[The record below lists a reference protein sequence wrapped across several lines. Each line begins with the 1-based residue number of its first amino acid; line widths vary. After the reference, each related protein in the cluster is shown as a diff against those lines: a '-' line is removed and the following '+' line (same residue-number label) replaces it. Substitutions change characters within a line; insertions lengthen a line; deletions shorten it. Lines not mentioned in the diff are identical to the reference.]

1 MAKGSKNAKAAKV
14 EAPVEAPVV
23 VEDQAAVVPEPIISG
38 TEEEQVVV
46 SEPVDEVEPVTEAP
60 WRAEDHLADR
70 VPVRSAVYG
79 TLIYVDSLTRREWTW
94 SQYGMTRNLTIETLE
109 NARNSQEAFFVNGWW
124 EIDPSYEHK
133 DELLDY
139 LDATHL
145 YSKDVNID
153 NFDALLR
160 KSAAEITAVISKLSV
175 SQKVQLARRAQELIK
190 EGRLDSMSAIR
201 ALEKTLGTEFEY

>member
-1 MAKGSKNAKAAKV
+1 MAKGNKKAKV
-14 EAPVEAPVV
+14 EAPVEAP
-23 VEDQAAVVPEPIISG
+23 AVS
-38 TEEEQVVV
+38 EEEQVAVV
-46 SEPVDEVEPVTEAP
+46 SEPIVAGIKEEQVVASEPVTVVEAP

-139 LDATHL
+139 LDAAHL

>member
-1 MAKGSKNAKAAKV
+1 MAKGNKKAKV
-14 EAPVEAPVV
+14 EAPVEAPAVA
-23 VEDQAAVVPEPIISG
+23 EEEQAAVVSEPIVAGIK
-38 TEEEQVVV
+38 EEQVVA
-46 SEPVDEVEPVTEAP
+46 SEPVTVVEVP

-139 LDATHL
+139 LDASHL

>member
-1 MAKGSKNAKAAKV
+1 MAKGNKKAKV
-14 EAPVEAPVV
+14 EAPVEAPAVA
-23 VEDQAAVVPEPIISG
+23 EEEQAAVVSEPIVAGIK
-38 TEEEQVVV
+38 EEQVVA
-46 SEPVDEVEPVTEAP
+46 SEPVTVVEAP

-79 TLIYVDSLTRREWTW
+79 TLIYIDSLTHREWTW
-94 SQYGMTRNLTIETLE
+94 NQYGMTRHLTIETLE

-133 DELLDY
+133 DELLEY
-139 LDATHL
+139 LDAAHL

-160 KSAAEITAVISKLSV
+160 KSAAEITVVISKLSV
-175 SQKVQLARRAQELIK
+175 PQKVQLTRRAQELIK

-201 ALEKTLGTEFEY
+201 ALEKTLGAEFEY

>member
-1 MAKGSKNAKAAKV
+1 MAKGNKKAKV
-14 EAPVEAPVV
+14 EAPVEAPAVA
-23 VEDQAAVVPEPIISG
+23 EEEQAAVVSEPIVAGIK
-38 TEEEQVVV
+38 EEQVVA
-46 SEPVDEVEPVTEAP
+46 SEPVTVVEAP
-60 WRAEDHLADR
+60 WRAEDHLTDR

-139 LDATHL
+139 LDAAHL

>member
-1 MAKGSKNAKAAKV
+1 MAKGNKKAKV
-14 EAPVEAPVV
+14 EAPVETP
-23 VEDQAAVVPEPIISG
+23 AV
-38 TEEEQVVV
+38 TEEEQAAAVSELIVAGIKEEQVVA
-46 SEPVDEVEPVTEAP
+46 SEPVTVVETP

-79 TLIYVDSLTRREWTW
+79 TLIYIDSLTHREWTW
-94 SQYGMTRNLTIETLE
+94 NQYGMTRHLTIETLE

-133 DELLDY
+133 DELLEY
-139 LDATHL
+139 LDAAHL

-160 KSAAEITAVISKLSV
+160 KSAAEITVVISKLSV
-175 SQKVQLARRAQELIK
+175 PQKVQLTRRAQELIK

-201 ALEKTLGTEFEY
+201 ALEKTLGAEFEY

>member
-1 MAKGSKNAKAAKV
+1 MAKGNKKAKV
-14 EAPVEAPVV
+14 EAPVETPAVT
-23 VEDQAAVVPEPIISG
+23 EEEQAAVVSEPIVADIK
-38 TEEEQVVV
+38 EEQVVA
-46 SEPVDEVEPVTEAP
+46 SEPVTVVEAP
-60 WRAEDHLADR
+60 WCAEDHLADR

-79 TLIYVDSLTRREWTW
+79 TLIYIDSLTRREWTW

-133 DELLDY
+133 DELLNY
-139 LDATHL
+139 LDAAHL

-153 NFDALLR
+153 NFDTLLR

>member
-1 MAKGSKNAKAAKV
+1 MAKGSKKAKV
-14 EAPVEAPVV
+14 EASAVAEEA
-23 VEDQAAVVPEPIISG
+23 QAAVVSEPIVAGIK
-38 TEEEQVVV
+38 EEQAVASEHDTVV
-46 SEPVDEVEPVTEAP
+46 EAP
-60 WRAEDHLADR
+60 WRAEDHLTDR

-139 LDATHL
+139 LDAAHL

>member
-1 MAKGSKNAKAAKV
+1 MAKGNKKAKV
-14 EAPVEAPVV
+14 EAPVETPAVT
-23 VEDQAAVVPEPIISG
+23 EEEQAAVVSEPIVADIK
-38 TEEEQVVV
+38 EEQVVA
-46 SEPVDEVEPVTEAP
+46 SEPVTVVEAP

-79 TLIYVDSLTRREWTW
+79 TLIYIDSLTRREWTW

-133 DELLDY
+133 DELLNY
-139 LDATHL
+139 LDAAHL

-153 NFDALLR
+153 NFDTLLR

>member
-1 MAKGSKNAKAAKV
+1 MAKGNKKAKV
-14 EAPVEAPVV
+14 EEPVEAS
-23 VEDQAAVVPEPIISG
+23 AVA
-38 TEEEQVVV
+38 EEEQVTVV
-46 SEPVDEVEPVTEAP
+46 SEPVVAGIKEEQVVASEPVTVAEAP

-79 TLIYVDSLTRREWTW
+79 TLIYIDSLTHREWTW
-94 SQYGMTRNLTIETLE
+94 NQYGMTRHLTIETLE

-133 DELLDY
+133 DELLEY
-139 LDATHL
+139 LDAAHL

-160 KSAAEITAVISKLSV
+160 KSAAEITVVISKLSV
-175 SQKVQLARRAQELIK
+175 PQKVQLTRRAQELIK

-201 ALEKTLGTEFEY
+201 ALEKTLGAEFEY

>member
-1 MAKGSKNAKAAKV
+1 MAKGNKKAKV
-14 EAPVEAPVV
+14 EAPVEAPAVA
-23 VEDQAAVVPEPIISG
+23 EEEQAAVVSEPIVAGIK
-38 TEEEQVVV
+38 EEQVVA
-46 SEPVDEVEPVTEAP
+46 SEPVTVVEAP

-133 DELLDY
+133 DELLNY
-139 LDATHL
+139 LDAAHL

>member
-1 MAKGSKNAKAAKV
+1 MAKGNKKAKV
-14 EAPVEAPVV
+14 EAPVEAPAVA
-23 VEDQAAVVPEPIISG
+23 EEAQAAVVSEPIVAGIK
-38 TEEEQVVV
+38 EEQVVA
-46 SEPVDEVEPVTEAP
+46 SEPVTVVEAP

-79 TLIYVDSLTRREWTW
+79 TLIYIDSLTRREWTW

-133 DELLDY
+133 DELLNY
-139 LDATHL
+139 LDAAHL

>member
-1 MAKGSKNAKAAKV
+1 
-14 EAPVEAPVV
+14 
-23 VEDQAAVVPEPIISG
+23 
-38 TEEEQVVV
+38 
-46 SEPVDEVEPVTEAP
+46 
-60 WRAEDHLADR
+60 
-70 VPVRSAVYG
+70 
-79 TLIYVDSLTRREWTW
+79 
-94 SQYGMTRNLTIETLE
+94 MTRNLTIETLE

-139 LDATHL
+139 LDAAHL

>member
-1 MAKGSKNAKAAKV
+1 MAKGNKKAKV
-14 EAPVEAPVV
+14 EAPVEAPAVADD
-23 VEDQAAVVPEPIISG
+23 EQAAVVSEPIVAGIK
-38 TEEEQVVV
+38 EEQVVA
-46 SEPVDEVEPVTEAP
+46 SEPVTVVEAP

-139 LDATHL
+139 LDAAHL

>member
-1 MAKGSKNAKAAKV
+1 MAKGNKKAKV
-14 EAPVEAPVV
+14 EAPVEAPAVA
-23 VEDQAAVVPEPIISG
+23 EEEQAAVVSEPIVAGIK
-38 TEEEQVVV
+38 EEQVVA
-46 SEPVDEVEPVTEAP
+46 SEPVTVVEAP

-79 TLIYVDSLTRREWTW
+79 TLIYIDSLTRREWTW

-133 DELLDY
+133 DELLNY
-139 LDATHL
+139 LDAAHL

-153 NFDALLR
+153 NFDTLLR

>member
-1 MAKGSKNAKAAKV
+1 MAKGNKKAKV
-14 EAPVEAPVV
+14 EAPVETPAVT
-23 VEDQAAVVPEPIISG
+23 EEEQAAVVSELIVAGIK
-38 TEEEQVVV
+38 EEQVVA
-46 SEPVDEVEPVTEAP
+46 SEPVTVVEAP

-79 TLIYVDSLTRREWTW
+79 TLIYIDSLTHREWTW
-94 SQYGMTRNLTIETLE
+94 NQYGMTRHLTIETLE

-133 DELLDY
+133 DELLEY
-139 LDATHL
+139 LDAAHL

-153 NFDALLR
+153 NLDALLR
-160 KSAAEITAVISKLSV
+160 KSAAEITVVISKLSV
-175 SQKVQLARRAQELIK
+175 PQKVQLTRRAQELIK

-201 ALEKTLGTEFEY
+201 ALEKTLGAEFEY

>member
-1 MAKGSKNAKAAKV
+1 MAKGNKKAKV
-14 EAPVEAPVV
+14 EAPVEAPAVA
-23 VEDQAAVVPEPIISG
+23 EEEQAAVVSEPIVAGIK
-38 TEEEQVVV
+38 EEQVVA
-46 SEPVDEVEPVTEAP
+46 SEPVTVVEAP

-79 TLIYVDSLTRREWTW
+79 TLIYIDSLTRREWTW

-133 DELLDY
+133 DELLNY
-139 LDATHL
+139 LDAAHL

>member
-1 MAKGSKNAKAAKV
+1 MAKGSKKAKV
-14 EAPVEAPVV
+14 EASVVAPAVAEEA
-23 VEDQAAVVPEPIISG
+23 QAAVVSEPIVAGIK
-38 TEEEQVVV
+38 EEQAVASEHDTVV
-46 SEPVDEVEPVTEAP
+46 EAP
-60 WRAEDHLADR
+60 WRAEDHLTDR

-139 LDATHL
+139 LDAAHL

>member
-1 MAKGSKNAKAAKV
+1 MAKGNKKAKV
-14 EAPVEAPVV
+14 DAPVEAP
-23 VEDQAAVVPEPIISG
+23 AVA
-38 TEEEQVVV
+38 EEEQVAVV
-46 SEPVDEVEPVTEAP
+46 SEPIVAGIKEEQVVASEPVTVVEAP
-60 WRAEDHLADR
+60 WRAEDHLTDR

-139 LDATHL
+139 LDAAHL

-175 SQKVQLARRAQELIK
+175 SQKVQQIGRAHV
-190 EGRLDSMSAIR
+190 
-201 ALEKTLGTEFEY
+201 

>member
-1 MAKGSKNAKAAKV
+1 MAKGNKKTKV
-14 EAPVEAPVV
+14 EAPVEAPAVA
-23 VEDQAAVVPEPIISG
+23 EEAQAAVVSESIVAGIK
-38 TEEEQVVV
+38 EEQVVA
-46 SEPVDEVEPVTEAP
+46 SEPATVAEAP
-60 WRAEDHLADR
+60 WRAEDHLSDR

-79 TLIYVDSLTRREWTW
+79 TLIYIDSLTHREWTW
-94 SQYGMTRNLTIETLE
+94 NQYGMTRHLTIETLE

-133 DELLDY
+133 DELLEY
-139 LDATHL
+139 LDAAHL

-160 KSAAEITAVISKLSV
+160 KSAAEITVVISKLSV
-175 SQKVQLARRAQELIK
+175 PQKVQLTRRAQELIK

-201 ALEKTLGTEFEY
+201 ALEKTLGAEFEY

>member
-1 MAKGSKNAKAAKV
+1 MAKGNKKAKV
-14 EAPVEAPVV
+14 EAPVEALAVA
-23 VEDQAAVVPEPIISG
+23 EEEQAAVVSEPIVAGIK
-38 TEEEQVVV
+38 EEQVVA
-46 SEPVDEVEPVTEAP
+46 SEPATVVEAP
-60 WRAEDHLADR
+60 WRAEDHLTDR

-79 TLIYVDSLTRREWTW
+79 TLIYIDSLTHREWTW
-94 SQYGMTRNLTIETLE
+94 NQYGMTRHLTIETLE

-133 DELLDY
+133 DELLEY
-139 LDATHL
+139 LDAAHL

-160 KSAAEITAVISKLSV
+160 KSAAEITVVISKLSV
-175 SQKVQLARRAQELIK
+175 PQKVQLTRRAQELIK

-201 ALEKTLGTEFEY
+201 ALEKTLGAEFEY

>member
-1 MAKGSKNAKAAKV
+1 MAKGNKKAKV
-14 EAPVEAPVV
+14 EAPVEAPAVA
-23 VEDQAAVVPEPIISG
+23 EEEQAAVVSEPIVTGIK
-38 TEEEQVVV
+38 EEQVVA
-46 SEPVDEVEPVTEAP
+46 SEPVTVVEAP

-79 TLIYVDSLTRREWTW
+79 TLIYIDSLTRREWTW

-133 DELLDY
+133 DELLNY
-139 LDATHL
+139 LDAAHL

>member
-1 MAKGSKNAKAAKV
+1 MAKGNKKAKV
-14 EAPVEAPVV
+14 EAPVEAPAVA
-23 VEDQAAVVPEPIISG
+23 EEEQAAVVSEPIVAGIK
-38 TEEEQVVV
+38 EEQVIA
-46 SEPVDEVEPVTEAP
+46 SEPVTVVEAP

-139 LDATHL
+139 LDAAHL

>member
-23 VEDQAAVVPEPIISG
+23 VEDQAAVIPEPIISD
-38 TEEEQVVV
+38 TEEEQVIV

-60 WRAEDHLADR
+60 WRAEDHLTDR

>member
-1 MAKGSKNAKAAKV
+1 MAKGNKKAKV
-14 EAPVEAPVV
+14 EAPVEAP
-23 VEDQAAVVPEPIISG
+23 AVA
-38 TEEEQVVV
+38 EEEQVAVV
-46 SEPVDEVEPVTEAP
+46 SEPIVAGIKEEQVVASEPVTVVEAP

-124 EIDPSYEHK
+124 EIDPGYEHK

-139 LDATHL
+139 LDAAHL

>member
-1 MAKGSKNAKAAKV
+1 MAKGNKKAKV
-14 EAPVEAPVV
+14 EAPVETPAVT
-23 VEDQAAVVPEPIISG
+23 EEEQAAVVSEPIVADIK
-38 TEEEQVVV
+38 EEQVVA
-46 SEPVDEVEPVTEAP
+46 SEPVTVVEAP

-79 TLIYVDSLTRREWTW
+79 TLIYIDSLTRREWTW

-133 DELLDY
+133 DELLNY
-139 LDATHL
+139 LDAAHL

-153 NFDALLR
+153 NFDTLLR

-175 SQKVQLARRAQELIK
+175 SQKVQLTRRAQELIK

>member
-1 MAKGSKNAKAAKV
+1 MAKGNKKAKV
-14 EAPVEAPVV
+14 EASVEALAVA
-23 VEDQAAVVPEPIISG
+23 EEEQAAVVSEPIVAGIK
-38 TEEEQVVV
+38 EEQVVA
-46 SEPVDEVEPVTEAP
+46 SEPVTVVEAP
-60 WRAEDHLADR
+60 WRAENHLADR

-79 TLIYVDSLTRREWTW
+79 TLIYIDSLTHREWTW
-94 SQYGMTRNLTIETLE
+94 NQYGMTRHLTIETLE

-133 DELLDY
+133 DELLEY
-139 LDATHL
+139 LDAAHL

-160 KSAAEITAVISKLSV
+160 KSAAEITVVISKLSV
-175 SQKVQLARRAQELIK
+175 PQKVQLTRRAQELIK

-201 ALEKTLGTEFEY
+201 ALEKTLGAEFEY

>member
-1 MAKGSKNAKAAKV
+1 MAKGSKKAKV
-14 EAPVEAPVV
+14 EEPVEVPVV
-23 VEDQAAVVPEPIISG
+23 VEEEQVAVISEPIVAD
-38 TEEEQVVV
+38 TEEEQVVEE
-46 SEPVDEVEPVTEAP
+46 EPVVEVP
-60 WRAEDHLADR
+60 WRAEDHLTDR

-79 TLIYVDSLTRREWTW
+79 TLIYVDSLTHREWTW
-94 SQYGMTRNLTIETLE
+94 NQYGMTRHLTIETLE
-109 NARNSQEAFFVNGWW
+109 NARNSQEAFFINGWW

-139 LDATHL
+139 LDAAHL

-201 ALEKTLGTEFEY
+201 ALEKTLGAEFEY

>member
-1 MAKGSKNAKAAKV
+1 MAKGNKKAKV
-14 EAPVEAPVV
+14 EAPVEAP
-23 VEDQAAVVPEPIISG
+23 AVA
-38 TEEEQVVV
+38 EEEQVAVV
-46 SEPVDEVEPVTEAP
+46 SEPIVAGIKEGQVVASEPVTVVEAP

-139 LDATHL
+139 LDAAHL

>member
-1 MAKGSKNAKAAKV
+1 MAKGNKKAKV
-14 EAPVEAPVV
+14 EAPLEAP
-23 VEDQAAVVPEPIISG
+23 AVA
-38 TEEEQVVV
+38 EEEQVAVV
-46 SEPVDEVEPVTEAP
+46 SEPIVAGIKEEQVVASEPVTVVEAP

-139 LDATHL
+139 LDAAHL

-175 SQKVQLARRAQELIK
+175 SQKVQRARRAQELIK
-190 EGRLDSMSAIR
+190 EGHLDSMSAIR

>member
-1 MAKGSKNAKAAKV
+1 MAKGNKKAKV
-14 EAPVEAPVV
+14 EASVEAPAVA
-23 VEDQAAVVPEPIISG
+23 EEAQAAVVSEPIVAGIK
-38 TEEEQVVV
+38 EEQAVA
-46 SEPVDEVEPVTEAP
+46 SEPGTVVEAP
-60 WRAEDHLADR
+60 WRAEDHLTDR

-139 LDATHL
+139 LDAAHL

-160 KSAAEITAVISKLSV
+160 KSAAEITAIISKLSV

>member
-1 MAKGSKNAKAAKV
+1 MAKGSKKAKV
-14 EAPVEAPVV
+14 EESVEAPVV
-23 VEDQAAVVPEPIISG
+23 VEDEQATVISEPIVAG
-38 TEEEQVVV
+38 TEEEQVVDE
-46 SEPVDEVEPVTEAP
+46 EPVVEVP
-60 WRAEDHLADR
+60 WRAEDHLTDR

-79 TLIYVDSLTRREWTW
+79 TLIYVDSLTHREWTW
-94 SQYGMTRNLTIETLE
+94 NQYGMTRHLTIETLE

-133 DELLDY
+133 DELLEY
-139 LDATHL
+139 LDAAHL

-175 SQKVQLARRAQELIK
+175 PQKVQLTRRAQELIK

>member
-1 MAKGSKNAKAAKV
+1 MAKGNKKAKV
-14 EAPVEAPVV
+14 EAPVEAPAVA
-23 VEDQAAVVPEPIISG
+23 EEEQAAVVSEPIVAGIK
-38 TEEEQVVV
+38 EEQVVA
-46 SEPVDEVEPVTEAP
+46 SEPVTVAEAP

-139 LDATHL
+139 LDAAHL

>member
-1 MAKGSKNAKAAKV
+1 MAKGNKKAKV
-14 EAPVEAPVV
+14 EAPVEAPAVA
-23 VEDQAAVVPEPIISG
+23 EEEQAAVVSEPIVAGIK
-38 TEEEQVVV
+38 EEQVVA
-46 SEPVDEVEPVTEAP
+46 SEPVTVAEAP
-60 WRAEDHLADR
+60 WRAEDHLTDR

-139 LDATHL
+139 LDAAHL

>member
-1 MAKGSKNAKAAKV
+1 MAKGNKKAKA
-14 EAPVEAPVV
+14 EAPVEAP
-23 VEDQAAVVPEPIISG
+23 AVA
-38 TEEEQVVV
+38 EEEQVAVV
-46 SEPVDEVEPVTEAP
+46 SEPIVAGIKEEQVVASEPVTVVEAP
-60 WRAEDHLADR
+60 WRAEDHLTDR

-139 LDATHL
+139 LDAAHL

>member
-1 MAKGSKNAKAAKV
+1 MAKGNKKAKV
-14 EAPVEAPVV
+14 EAPVEAP
-23 VEDQAAVVPEPIISG
+23 AVA
-38 TEEEQVVV
+38 EEEQVAVV
-46 SEPVDEVEPVTEAP
+46 SEPIVAGIKERQVVASEPVTVVEAP

-139 LDATHL
+139 LDAAHL

>member
-1 MAKGSKNAKAAKV
+1 MAKGNKKAKV
-14 EAPVEAPVV
+14 EAPVEAP
-23 VEDQAAVVPEPIISG
+23 AVA
-38 TEEEQVVV
+38 EEEQVAVV
-46 SEPVDEVEPVTEAP
+46 SEPIVAGIKEEQVVASKPVTVVEAP

-139 LDATHL
+139 LDAAHL

>member
-1 MAKGSKNAKAAKV
+1 MAKGNKKAKV
-14 EAPVEAPVV
+14 EAPVEAP
-23 VEDQAAVVPEPIISG
+23 AVA
-38 TEEEQVVV
+38 EEEQVAVV
-46 SEPVDEVEPVTEAP
+46 SEPIVAGIKEEQVVASEPVTVVEAP
-60 WRAEDHLADR
+60 WRAEDHLTDR

-139 LDATHL
+139 LDAAHL

>member
-1 MAKGSKNAKAAKV
+1 MTKGNKKAKV
-14 EAPVEAPVV
+14 ETPVEAPAVA
-23 VEDQAAVVPEPIISG
+23 EEEQAAVVSEPIVAGIK
-38 TEEEQVVV
+38 EEQVVA
-46 SEPVDEVEPVTEAP
+46 SEPVTVVEAP

-79 TLIYVDSLTRREWTW
+79 TLIYIDSLTHREWTW
-94 SQYGMTRNLTIETLE
+94 NQYGMTRHLTIETLE

-133 DELLDY
+133 DELLEY
-139 LDATHL
+139 LDAAHL

-160 KSAAEITAVISKLSV
+160 KSAAEITVVISKLSV
-175 SQKVQLARRAQELIK
+175 PQKVQLTRRAQELIK

-201 ALEKTLGTEFEY
+201 ALEKTLGAEFEY

>member
-1 MAKGSKNAKAAKV
+1 MAKGNKKAKV
-14 EAPVEAPVV
+14 EAPVEAP
-23 VEDQAAVVPEPIISG
+23 AVA
-38 TEEEQVVV
+38 EEEQVAVV
-46 SEPVDEVEPVTEAP
+46 SEPIVAGIKEEQVVASEPVTVVEAP

-139 LDATHL
+139 LDAAHL